1 MEEFTGKGTPLSTD
15 GFDAALGVLGAPHES
30 LWAVLSVETSGCGY
44 LADRRPK
51 ILFERH
57 YFHRLTH
64 GRFDRTNPDISA
76 PTAGG
81 YGEGG
86 AHQYERLAAAI
97 ALDRDSALRSASWGI
112 GQIMGANF
120 DAAGFGSAEEMVA
133 AFVTGEDAQLAGM
146 ARFMAHEGMKPALS
160 AGKWATLARMYNGK
174 DYAKHRYDEK
184 LGTYYTR
191 FKAHGCP
198 DIIVRAV
205 QAYLTYKGDDPG
217 GIDGILGQQTT
228 DALKAF
234 QAANGLPADGKPT
247 DETLAKL
254 AAC

>member
-1 MEEFTGKGTPLSTD
+1 MEEFTGNGTPLSTG
-15 GFDAALGVLGAPHES
+15 GFGAALDVLGAPHEA

-44 LADRRPK
+44 LDDRRPK

-64 GRFDRTNPDISA
+64 GKFDRDHPDISA
-76 PTAGG
+76 PTPGG
-81 YGEGG
+81 YGDGG
-86 AHQYERLAAAI
+86 AHQYDRLAAAI
-97 ALDRDSALRSASWGI
+97 ALDRDAALQSASWGI

-120 DAAGFGSAEEMVA
+120 DAAGFGSAEEMVT

-146 ARFMAHEGMKPALS
+146 ARFMAHSGMKTALS
-160 AGKWATLARMYNGK
+160 AGKWATLARQYNGK

-184 LGTYYTR
+184 LGTYFTR
-191 FKAHGCP
+191 FKTHGCP
-198 DIIVRAV
+198 DIDVRAA

-247 DETLAKL
+247 DATLAKL
-254 AAC
+254 AGV